1 MECFCFF
8 LRSSSVLSEADRI
21 SAATTAVPLLFTYD
35 PAWGIFRHWVK
46 ITGCMYSK
54 KTERSFSKGRLFTRY
69 DDSRLSWYFRS
80 LQERIALAE
89 ASCACE
95 DGLDNV
101 TVEGFCGLLCDF
113 ARAHGVTVSVR
124 GARAVS
130 DFEYEFQMAGMNR
143 TLMPEVETIFL
154 MPALNCQFVS
164 GSFVREIAALG
175 GDVSGFVP
183 QPVRCALQ
191 QRFIQHKAQR

>member
-1 MECFCFF
+1 M
-8 LRSSSVLSEADRI
+8 
-21 SAATTAVPLLFTYD
+21 TTAVYPGTFDPFTLGHLDVLKRAARLFDRVILAVAESEKKKTLFT
-35 PAWGIFRHWVK
+35 
-46 ITGCMYSK
+46 
-54 KTERSFSKGRLFTRY
+54 
-69 DDSRLSWYFRS
+69 